1 MSIDTKHPRI
11 PLARQC
17 ELMGL
22 ARSSLYYRPR
32 PNLRDEQYNLL
43 LRRLMDEQYTRTPFY
58 GVRRMRVWL
67 QGQGHCVNDKRV
79 RRLMRAMGLAAI
91 YPRPR
96 LSLSNKAHR
105 KYPYLLSGLEIERP
119 NQVWATDITYI
130 RMRRGFVYLTAIM
143 DWASRFVL
151 SWEVSTTLETE
162 FCLACLERALASR
175 RPEIFNSDQGSQFT
189 SEEFTAMLEGAGV
202 RVSMDGR
209 GRVFDNIFIE
219 RLWRSVKY
227 EEVFLRD
234 YESVGEARRRLG
246 AYFDFYNFER
256 PHQSLDYATPA
267 RAYFGEGAAREGAD
281 INNLLS
287 LGGGGAPSPQTAPA
301 PPPPLSQEV
310 MCGLP

>member
-1 MSIDTKHPRI
+1 MSVQTTHPQI
-11 PLARQC
+11 PVARQC
-17 ELMGL
+17 ELLGL
-22 ARSSLYYRPR
+22 ARSSLYYRRR
-32 PNLRDEQYNLL
+32 PNLLDEQYNLL
-43 LRRLMDEQYTRTPFY
+43 LTRLMDEQYTRTPFY

-67 QGQGHCVNDKRV
+67 ESQGHRVNDKRV
-79 RRLMRAMGLAAI
+79 RRLMGAMGLAAI

-105 KYPYLLSGLEIERP
+105 KYPYLLTGLAIERP

-143 DWASRFVL
+143 DWASRCVL

-162 FCLACLERALASR
+162 FCLSCLERALASC
-175 RPEIFNSDQGSQFT
+175 RPDIFNSDQGSQFT
-189 SEEFTAMLEGAGV
+189 SEEFTTMLEGAGA
-202 RVSMDGR
+202 RISMDGR

-234 YESVGEARRRLG
+234 YESVGEARRGLG

-267 RAYFGEGAAREGAD
+267 RIYFGESAAKARVAD
-281 INNLLS
+281 NNLFS
-287 LGGGGAPSPQTAPA
+287 LEGGDIPSLQTALAPVFPQT
-301 PPPPLSQEV
+301 QEA
-310 MCGLP
+310 MGGLP